1 MRPRQPSSTE
11 LRLMR
16 ENDGLRTTI
25 VCLRREIENK
35 QGSISRLE
43 TLLRERLTRIDQLTA
58 QVDQLRSQ
66 NKRLNEENEHLARLI
81 ATSPDNASS
90 PLPNDHHTL
99 ATDVK
104 DHQSL
109 AQS

>member
-43 TLLRERLTRIDQLTA
+43 TLLRERLTRIDELNGKI
-58 QVDQLRSQ
+58 DQLRHQ
-66 NKRLNEENEHLARLI
+66 NKKLDAEAEHYAALL
-81 ATSPDNASS
+81 TQN
-90 PLPNDHHTL
+90 
-99 ATDVK
+99 
-104 DHQSL
+104 
-109 AQS
+109 